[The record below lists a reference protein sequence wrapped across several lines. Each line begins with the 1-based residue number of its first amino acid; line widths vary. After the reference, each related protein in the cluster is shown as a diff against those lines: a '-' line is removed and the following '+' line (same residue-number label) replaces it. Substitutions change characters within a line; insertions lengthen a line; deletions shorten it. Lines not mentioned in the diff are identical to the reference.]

1 MRNQIRWINRRACFI
16 ILIVLAVS
24 ASYYVYMAWH
34 LLTRSSTVD
43 YIDLQ
48 LNDNEDLPIFASDD
62 VSAQH
67 EPYVNRW
74 QRRFADTSGYV
85 FFKHIRKAGGTAV
98 RNYIHEAMKHHGH
111 GTLRQLVKRYTQQE
125 VTRHFPFL
133 LQAQKDLIQNYYNNT
148 NNTTNAASKNAVPKV
163 YYIEQEWSS
172 MDWKCRA
179 NDPRW
184 NKNTLS
190 IITLRH
196 PIERHLSE
204 YFYSGPPARG
214 KFMGHQFG
222 SSQVHN
228 NQTFI
233 RLDKSN
239 TLQINHTEIYVNRTY
254 THLLSIFLQEN
265 LGPWL
270 DESNESNSTN
280 MKWYFGQFYT
290 DNLQLRALA
299 GCAASSEGDNNNN
312 NDDDACLNTRLI
324 GVETNKARMIR
335 KKINKNHPNNANS
348 TTATPIITGGI
359 INPVCTMQPFYS
371 KGDSCNK
378 SPEVC
383 PNGCDG
389 PCLYP
394 VISRGP
400 LTSTDLS
407 RAKFAL
413 EGFDIILLTETLDDV
428 DQMAFLA
435 DVLGIPRNV
444 TIPSGKLR
452 ANINTKKDSMREK
465 THYYRD
471 LMYNL
476 TFNRRLVQRLL
487 DENALEIELYEYA
500 VELNRRMVESWKRE
514 VGG

>member
-1 MRNQIRWINRRACFI
+1 MRNQMRWTNRGACLL

-24 ASYYVYMAWH
+24 TSYYRAWH
-34 LLTRSSTVD
+34 LLTQSSTNVD
-43 YIDLQ
+43 FDIV
-48 LNDNEDLPIFASDD
+48 AGGDD
-62 VSAQH
+62 VTVSTH

-74 QRRFADTSGYV
+74 QRRFSSTSGYI

-111 GTLRQLVKRYTQQE
+111 GTLRQLVKSHTQQQ
-125 VTRHFPFL
+125 VTRHFSFL
-133 LQAQKDLIQNYYNNT
+133 LQAQRDLIQNYYNNT
-148 NNTTNAASKNAVPKV
+148 SNTTNAARRNAVPKV
-163 YYIEQEWSS
+163 YYIEQEWLS

-184 NKNTLS
+184 NNALS
-190 IITLRH
+190 IISLRH

-204 YFYSGPPARG
+204 YFYSGPPAKG

-222 SSQVHN
+222 SPQVLRN

-233 RLDKSN
+233 GLDKSN
-239 TLQINHTEIYVNRTY
+239 KLQINHTQLYVNRTY
-254 THLLSIFLQEN
+254 THLLSMFLQEN

-270 DESNESNSTN
+270 DESNESNSTA
-280 MKWYFGQFYT
+280 MKWYFGQYYT
-290 DNLQLRALA
+290 DNSQLRALA
-299 GCAASSEGDNNNN
+299 GCAASSEGDKNNNDDD
-312 NDDDACLNTRLI
+312 DDDACLNTRLM
-324 GVETNKARMIR
+324 GVETDKTSRIR
-335 KKINKNHPNNANS
+335 KNIHENHPNNANS
-348 TTATPIITGGI
+348 TTTTPITGGI
-359 INPVCTMQPFYS
+359 IDSVCTMHPFY
-371 KGDSCNK
+371 KNIDHCNK

-389 PCLYP
+389 PCFYP
-394 VISRGP
+394 AISRGP
-400 LTSTDLS
+400 LSSTDLS

-413 EGFDIILLTETLDDV
+413 EGFDIILLTETLDDI

-444 TIPSGKLR
+444 TIPSGKSR
-452 ANINTKKDSMREK
+452 ANINTKKDSTREK

-514 VGG
+514 VGVI

>member
-1 MRNQIRWINRRACFI
+1 
-16 ILIVLAVS
+16 
-24 ASYYVYMAWH
+24 MAWH

-48 LNDNEDLPIFASDD
+48 LNEDLPIFASDG
-62 VSAQH
+62 VSSQH

-74 QRRFADTSGYV
+74 QRRFADTSGYI

-111 GTLRQLVKRYTQQE
+111 GTLHQLVERYTQQE

-133 LQAQKDLIQNYYNNT
+133 LQAQKNLIQNYYNNT
-148 NNTTNAASKNAVPKV
+148 NNTTNATSSKNAVPKV

-184 NKNTLS
+184 NNNTLS

-204 YFYSGPPARG
+204 YFYSGAPARG

-222 SSQVHN
+222 SPQVHN
-228 NQTFI
+228 NQTFFRI
-233 RLDKSN
+233 DKSN
-239 TLQINHTEIYVNRTY
+239 TLQINRTQIYVNRTY
-254 THLLSIFLQEN
+254 THLLSIFLQDN
-265 LGPWL
+265 LVRWL

-280 MKWYFGQFYT
+280 MKWYFGQYYT

-299 GCAASSEGDNNNN
+299 GCAASSSEGDNNNN
-312 NDDDACLNTRLI
+312 DDDKCLNTRLI
-324 GVETNKARMIR
+324 GVGTNKARMIR
-335 KKINKNHPNNANS
+335 KKINENHPNNANS
-348 TTATPIITGGI
+348 TTTTTTTTPIITGGI
-359 INPVCTMQPFYS
+359 INSVCTMQPFYRAG
-371 KGDSCNK
+371 KGGDSCNK

-383 PNGCDG
+383 PHGCDG
-389 PCLYP
+389 PCFYP
-394 VISRGP
+394 AIARGP

-413 EGFDIILLTETLDDV
+413 EGFDIILLTETLDDI

-514 VGG
+514 VGAG